1 MQISVPNEI
10 TGIPSIPWKNLEY
23 ITSNNSYA
31 VSAKPLYTISGLW
44 MEKFLS
50 NTSILYLTGFN
61 FPDTEQTVT
70 GIELQLHVLRSARI
84 EDLVIQITE
93 GGLGL
98 DGMPIPQGENI
109 ASIINPVQ
117 SSMYISEFAELV
129 NPVGDYNIYGGATN
143 MWGATLT
150 SADIASP
157 TFGVSISFRSNQ
169 IYPHTDLAYVNQ
181 VALRI
186 TYA

>member
-1 MQISVPNEI
+1 MTTTPFRIPTTVMQISVPNEI

-23 ITSNNSYA
+23 VTSNDSYA

-117 SSMYISEFAELV
+117 SSMYI
-129 NPVGDYNIYGGATN
+129 
-143 MWGATLT
+143 
-150 SADIASP
+150 
-157 TFGVSISFRSNQ
+157 VSLQN
-169 IYPHTDLAYVNQ
+169 
-181 VALRI
+181 
-186 TYA
+186 